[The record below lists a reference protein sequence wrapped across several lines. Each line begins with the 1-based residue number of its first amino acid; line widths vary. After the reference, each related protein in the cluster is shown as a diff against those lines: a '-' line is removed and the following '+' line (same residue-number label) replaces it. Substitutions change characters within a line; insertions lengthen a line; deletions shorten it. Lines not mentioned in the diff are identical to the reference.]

1 MTQNLQCEKVSQ
13 FLRIYLYFQTNEM
26 ARVYDLEQLIE
37 PTLLGCDK
45 ARISI
50 EVNIVFFKVGCVF
63 LISFGLKL
71 WN

>member
-1 MTQNLQCEKVSQ
+1 
-13 FLRIYLYFQTNEM
+13 M

-50 EVNIVFFKVGCVF
+50 EVNILFTIRFPSRAKIMKFLRVFAFVMINLLSLQMNPLGILF
-63 LISFGLKL
+63 
-71 WN
+71 N

>member
-1 MTQNLQCEKVSQ
+1 
-13 FLRIYLYFQTNEM
+13 M

-50 EVNIVFFKVGCVF
+50 EVNIFFKSGVPLYDAHLVRN
-63 LISFGLKL
+63 LHAAL
-71 WN
+71 